1 MRYVAESFIFG
12 ALRRGCSVEQFLGP
26 VGPPERRG
34 VRYVEVRAARTSCE
48 VYVHAV
54 EDVGHESFLD
64 LDSFPPF
71 DQNSEEEEFGQLLG
85 RAEDPQSA
93 LILAEKGTGAV
104 RGRWVNQGVV
114 QDEYRDFV
122 RSGRPSG
129 MSPDGYPW
137 PDRRIA
143 S

>member
-1 MRYVAESFIFG
+1 MRYLAESFIFG
-12 ALRRGCSVEQFLGP
+12 ALRRGRSVEQFLGP

-34 VRYVEVRAARTSCE
+34 VRYVEVRAARTSYE

-93 LILAEKGTGAV
+93 LVLAEEGAGAV

-122 RSGRPSG
+122 RVGRPAG

-137 PDRRIA
+137 PDLRTDP
-143 S
+143 